1 MAEHTVVIDGNL
13 IRGSTGSHFR
23 QQPYHFCKVIRILAT
38 AASPHTQRRAIL
50 SQSGAV
56 ILYPSREQKTIICA
70 HGPPR
75 HHRREIQCLSSV
87 VKIDKQDS
95 LSADGILEDQPEI
108 PHLPIICTKFL

>member
-1 MAEHTVVIDGNL
+1 MAEHTVVIDSNL

-56 ILYPSREQKTIICA
+56 ILYPSSEQKTIIFA

-87 VKIDKQDS
+87 VKIGRKY
-95 LSADGILEDQPEI
+95 DQKK
-108 PHLPIICTKFL
+108 TTVRFLNTARQSGHNFSTC